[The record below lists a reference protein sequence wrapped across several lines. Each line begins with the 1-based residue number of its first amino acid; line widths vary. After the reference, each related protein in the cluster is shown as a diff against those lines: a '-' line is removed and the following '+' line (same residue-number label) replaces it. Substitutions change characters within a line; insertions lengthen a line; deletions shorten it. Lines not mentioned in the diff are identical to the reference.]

1 MRRFTALSAAAATFL
16 TATAVFAA
24 EPVPPGYQPG
34 PYGQQPPPYAYGPRP
49 YAYGPAAGGMAL
61 VGVLE
66 CTGGPSA
73 GYLVGSVTNL
83 NCMLTRNGRR
93 IEPYVAQIRRYGFD
107 VGYTDRWVLAW
118 EVYAPTPRVP
128 PGGLAGNY
136 GGAGA
141 SASVGVGA
149 ASNQLIGGPGGSL
162 SLLPLEV
169 NGQQGV
175 NLAFGFEGMEI
186 RPAGY

>member
-1 MRRFTALSAAAATFL
+1 MRRFAALLGVTAAILAATVVAAAA
-16 TATAVFAA
+16 
-24 EPVPPGYQPG
+24 
-34 PYGQQPPPYAYGPRP
+34 QQPPPYGRAPYVPPPAYPP
-49 YAYGPAAGGMAL
+49 VSYTAPPAGMAR

-66 CTGGPSA
+66 CTGGPST
-73 GYLVGSVTNL
+73 GYILGSQTNL

-93 IEPYVAQIRRYGFD
+93 VEPYVAQINRVGFD
-107 VGYTDRWVLAW
+107 IGYTERWSLAW
-118 EVYAPTPRVP
+118 EVFGPAPRLP

-149 ASNQLIGGPGGSL
+149 ASNQLVGGPGGAL
-162 SLLPLEV
+162 SLVPLEV
-169 NGQQGV
+169 PGQQGV

>member
-1 MRRFTALSAAAATFL
+1 MRRFTALFAAAATL
-16 TATAVFAA
+16 AATVAFAA
-24 EPVPPGYQPG
+24 EPVPPYGYRPAPG
-34 PYGQQPPPYAYGPRP
+34 PYAQQPPPYAYGPAP
-49 YAYGPAAGGMAL
+49 GGMAR
-61 VGVLE
+61 VGILE

-93 IEPYVAQIRRYGFD
+93 VEPYVAQIRRFGFD
-107 VGYTDRWVLAW
+107 VGYTDRWALAW
-118 EVYAPTPRVP
+118 EVFAPTPRIP
-128 PGGLAGNY
+128 PGGLSGSY

-162 SLLPLEV
+162 SLVPLDV